1 MGFPASVELAI
12 WLNQFRSGLISRSDV
27 RNAAET
33 ITEDTAFDWQNLIDQ
48 VALSQQPCFA
58 LLPIP
63 GWTYGLPSQILS
75 QIDVSLGVCVFAGQ
89 NLLARLNDK
98 KLAWQ
103 TFESTHQIVPPEP
116 KAARLRFTALLEESV
131 AQLARMDAQ
140 GDRAVVERQ
149 LTHLK
154 VSHLPPA
161 LPSRVKSDLD
171 SAQRIWLITEIGA
184 QESKVIHSPSLDE
197 QRFEQ
202 LRKLRISAINLM
214 SAVTLTA

>member
-1 MGFPASVELAI
+1 MGYPAAVELAI
-12 WLNQFRSGLISRSDV
+12 WLNHFRSGLISRSDV

-33 ITEDTAFDWQNLIDQ
+33 ITEDTSFDWQNLIDQ
-48 VALSQQPCFA
+48 VAISQQPCFA

-75 QIDVSLGVCVFAGQ
+75 QINVASGVCVFADQ
-89 NLLARLNDK
+89 KLLACTNGK

-103 TFESTHQIVPPEP
+103 TFELTHQIVPPEP
-116 KAARLRFTALLEESV
+116 KSARLSFTDLLEESV
-131 AQLARMDAQ
+131 TQLARMEAQ
-140 GDRAVVERQ
+140 GDRSVIEHKLAGLNE
-149 LTHLK
+149 T
-154 VSHLPPA
+154 HLPPA
-161 LPSRVKSDLD
+161 LPSRVKNDLD

-184 QESKVIHSPSLDE
+184 QESKVIHSPSFDE
-197 QRFEQ
+197 QRFDQ